1 MDRTACAPSA
11 PGALGGQTSF
21 CLTLGPVI
29 LSLDQG
35 LALAM
40 FLEALP
46 IPLYHTVPPGRPPP
60 HASLVTDSLGGVCLT
75 LVLNS
80 LAVARQGGH

>member
-1 MDRTACAPSA
+1 MDQTACAPST

-29 LSLDQG
+29 LSLEQG

-46 IPLYHTVPPGRPPP
+46 IPLYHTVPPRGLPP
-60 HASLVTDSLGGVCLT
+60 HSSLATGSLGGVCLT
-75 LVLNS
+75 FVLNS
-80 LAVARQGGH
+80 LIVARQGGH